1 MEDYRKSSLPRL
13 RGRGFQAYNFIG
25 NGAFQRIFE
34 RIVKAAIFYGARDFR
49 VEDIERPKIQPTDVL
64 VKVKACGICGSDL
77 HAYKE
82 GIFSRPG
89 FVMGHELAGE
99 VVEVGD
105 RVERIA
111 VGDRVVPL
119 GRVREKTCG
128 ECFWC
133 QRGQPQWCLSV
144 RHKPCGKCTQCRS
157 GKWWLC
163 EQNQRYMGMGYSRNG
178 GYAEYMFVPEADI
191 NRNVY
196 KVPDSLSFEEATF
209 LEPLSG
215 AYKWVEMANP
225 QAYDTAV
232 VTGLGTIGLLVMQ
245 VLKHRVARVLV
256 SDVSEKRLQLAG
268 ELGADVVINASKEDP
283 LARIIELTG
292 TGRSFS
298 GKGGGRADIV
308 IECSGAS
315 AAFKQAIEMT
325 RTGGHIVLVGL
336 FEQEISFNVNRIIH
350 KQLKLVSSFNPGRRP
365 APEEISDCMD
375 LLASGKVKVRHLI
388 SHEFPLDEI
397 MAAFETQTRASES
410 VKVMM
415 KP

>member
-1 MEDYRKSSLPRL
+1 
-13 RGRGFQAYNFIG
+13 
-25 NGAFQRIFE
+25 
-34 RIVKAAIFYGARDFR
+34 VKAAVFYGARDFR
-49 VEDIERPKIQPTDVL
+49 VEDIEKPKIQPTDIL
-64 VKVKACGICGSDL
+64 IKVKACGICGSDL

-99 VVEVGD
+99 VVEVGN
-105 RVERIA
+105 RVEHIA

-133 QRGQPQWCLSV
+133 QRGQPQWCLSIS
-144 RHKPCGKCTQCRS
+144 HKPCGECTQCRS

-178 GYAEYMFVPEADI
+178 GYAEYMFVPEANI

-196 KVPDSLSFEEATF
+196 KVPDSVIFEEATF
-209 LEPLSG
+209 LEPLWG

-225 QAYDTAV
+225 QPRDTAV

-245 VLKHRVARVLV
+245 VLKHHVARVFV
-256 SDVSEKRLQLAG
+256 SDISEKRLQLAK
-268 ELGADVVINASKEDP
+268 ELGADVVINASREDP
-283 LARIIELTG
+283 LARVIELTG

-298 GKGGGRADIV
+298 GKGGGCADIV
-308 IECSGAS
+308 IECSGS
-315 AAFKQAIEMT
+315 PAAFKQAIEMT

-336 FEQEISFNVNRIIH
+336 YEQEISFDVNRIIH

-365 APEEISDCMD
+365 APKEISDCMD
-375 LLASGKVKVRHLI
+375 LIASGKVKVRPLI

-397 MAAFETQTRASES
+397 MNAFETQTRASES
-410 VKVMM
+410 VKVIV